1 MAAAGRGRVSSP
13 RYDNTVSTH
22 NLEEEEL
29 RRCWQLEIVILLQTA
44 EQQSTWEPLQ
54 PTNFYPDNLLPKNWE
69 KIYLSWLKL
78 I

>member
-1 MAAAGRGRVSSP
+1 MAAAGQGRVSSP

-22 NLEEEEL
+22 NWRNLEDW
-29 RRCWQLEIVILLQTA
+29 RQLEIVILLQTA